1 MNDSSKPTVLV
12 LCGDDVDAARPQL
25 PVVEAHADVAFT
37 RADELARRLPDA
49 DVLFLWDFFS
59 PAVRT
64 AWTAPDRL
72 RWLHVAS
79 AGVDSLLFPELVQSD
94 VVVTNS
100 RGVFD
105 RPIAEYVLSCVLA
118 FAKDL
123 PTTLELQRG
132 RSWRHRETEM
142 IEGQRVAVV
151 GTGSIGRAIARLLR
165 AAGMDVVGVGRT
177 AREGDED
184 FASVYAAGQLS
195 AVLPQVDYVVIAAPL
210 TDATRG
216 MFGAAAF
223 AAMKPTARLVNI
235 GRGPIVDE
243 DALADALRGG
253 RLAGAALDVFEV
265 EPLPRQSPLWQ
276 ETPGVI
282 VSPHMSGDAVG
293 WLDRLAALFETNFLR
308 WRRGEPLLNVVDKR
322 LGFVAAASGES

>member
-1 MNDSSKPTVLV
+1 MKANSDLTVLV
-12 LCGDDVDAARPQL
+12 LCGDDADAPRPHL
-25 PVVEAHADVAFT
+25 PLVQANADVVFT
-37 RADELARRLPDA
+37 RADELARRLDGADA
-49 DVLFLWDFFS
+49 LLLWDFFS

-64 AWTAPDRL
+64 AWTGPERL
-72 RWLHVAS
+72 QWLHVAS

-132 RSWRHRETEM
+132 SSWRHRETEM
-142 IEGQRVAVV
+142 IEGQRVTVV
-151 GTGSIGRAIARLLR
+151 GTGSIGRATARLLR
-165 AAGMDVVGVGRT
+165 AAGMEVVGVGRT

-184 FASVYAAGQLS
+184 FTSVYAADQLS
-195 AVLPQVDYVVIAAPL
+195 GVLRQSDYVVIAAPL
-210 TDATRG
+210 TDTTRG

-223 AAMKPTARLVNI
+223 AAMKASARLINI

-243 DALADALRGG
+243 SALAEALRSG

-265 EPLPRQSPLWQ
+265 EPLPPQSPLWRD
-276 ETPGVI
+276 TPGVI

-293 WLDRLAALFETNFLR
+293 WHDRLAALFETNFTR
-308 WRRGEPLLNVVDKR
+308 WRNGEPLLNVVDKR
-322 LGFVAAASGES
+322 LGFVAAPSGER